1 MQLIKEV
8 VQNAENWYAQRVAI
22 LQEKLDLGELKD
34 EQMQSTLSNG
44 GVYPTPYPWI
54 QPEFLE
60 RDENL
65 LEIIK
70 TEFSAVSTNCTAAR
84 STNRNTAGEEI
95 ADVLGVIATKPVQKG
110 ETVIIDRTYAGVV
123 ASTSRCSTCC
133 GAITTPITNSC
144 CEVTYC
150 SEVCAGDAMKLFHKS
165 LCSVDFSAI
174 ETAAE
179 GATETTDFAIDA
191 LLLIRVLALSI
202 QENVHPLRNSVLA
215 RLTPSYG
222 GPSAR
227 LIIFNYVNHVVEP
240 TSILQKLGVDIF
252 ADPQYDTWVLQTI
265 RCRLQNN
272 KHGQTLDGVCGT
284 AVSDLYSMF
293 NHSCEA
299 NVDWRHDENSS
310 KVWMFAT
317 RDVKVGE
324 ELFISY
330 INGKE
335 MERKERVGTLMPWFG
350 TECRCERCEREKGD
364 GDDKVILE
372 EKMGKVAII

>member
-1 MQLIKEV
+1 
-8 VQNAENWYAQRVAI
+8 
-22 LQEKLDLGELKD
+22 
-34 EQMQSTLSNG
+34 MQSTLSNG

-65 LEIIK
+65 IADIK
-70 TEFSAVSTNCTAAR
+70 TEFAAVSTNCTAAR
-84 STNRNTAGEEI
+84 SKIRNTAGEEI
-95 ADVLGVIATKPVQKG
+95 ADVLGVIATKPVKEG
-110 ETVIIDRTYAGVV
+110 ETVIIDRTFAGVV

-133 GAITTPITNSC
+133 GAVATAITNPC
-144 CEVTYC
+144 CDVTYC
-150 SEVCAGDAMKLFHKS
+150 SKPCAEDALRLFHKP

-174 ETAAE
+174 EKTAEA
-179 GATETTDFAIDA
+179 ATETTDFALDA

-202 QENVHPLRNSVLA
+202 QENTHPLLGSVLA

-227 LIIFNYVNHVVEP
+227 LIIFNFVNHVVEP

-252 ADPQYDTWVLQTI
+252 ADVRYDTWVLQTI

-272 KHGQTLDGVCGT
+272 KHGQTLDGACGT

-310 KVWMFAT
+310 KVWMFAKK
-317 RDVKVGE
+317 DVKIGE

-330 INGKE
+330 ISGKY
-335 MERKERVGTLMPWFG
+335 MDRKERVGMLMPWFG
-350 TECRCERCEREKGD
+350 TECRCERCERENDSGSS
-364 GDDKVILE
+364 GTGVE
-372 EKMGKVAII
+372 EKMGNVAIV